1 MAELGTEVYVETG
14 AGCGLGRDGLR
25 GASVESLGC
34 GRNPRLDETALG
46 CAAKEPVRATH
57 AREVSLMLRRSRV
70 PALRF
75 TLLLLLL
82 FVALVAAGCG
92 SNY

>member
-1 MAELGTEVYVETG
+1 MGGTAYEVPPSRVSAAAATPASTKPRSG
-14 AGCGLGRDGLR
+14 AARGDLCGLPER
-25 GASVESLGC
+25 A
-34 GRNPRLDETALG
+34 
-46 CAAKEPVRATH
+46 VRP
-57 AREVSLMLRRSRV
+57 REVSLMLGRSRV

-75 TLLLLLL
+75 TLFLLLL

>member
-1 MAELGTEVYVETG
+1 
-14 AGCGLGRDGLR
+14 
-25 GASVESLGC
+25 
-34 GRNPRLDETALG
+34 
-46 CAAKEPVRATH
+46 
-57 AREVSLMLRRSRV
+57 MLHRSHV

-75 TLLLLLL
+75 TLFLLLL